1 VLTIDDARA
10 STRAAAD
17 ATLEGGA
24 QVGRPAGVADLRGPR
39 EHLGKQRLH
48 LQPGEVRTEAEVR
61 AIPEREV
68 RVRGAGYSKTLGSGN
83 TASSRFA
90 AAKDTTTCAGSQRAA
105 HSPRP

>member
-17 ATLEGGA
+17 ATLEVGA

-61 AIPEREV
+61 AMPEREV
-68 RVRGAGYSKTLGSGN
+68 RVRGAG
-83 TASSRFA
+83 
-90 AAKDTTTCAGSQRAA
+90 
-105 HSPRP
+105 